1 MKKKVIIAT
10 LLLVLGFIFLSY
22 LGFKWLDDK
31 KRYASTDAF
40 FVRSDSISN
49 ISFKR
54 VSGKIVKM
62 YYKEGDFVKKGEILA
77 EIDPADYILRKGL
90 IAHKMQS
97 LISEKEALTNHIK
110 KVKSEL
116 KVEQK
121 IKTDSYLVVV
131 HEIEALKKS
140 IDELSLQISQS
151 EKDYNRLKN
160 LFQERALPLQKLEEA
175 ETHSLMLKARKK
187 SFQASLKSL
196 EQKMI
201 VAESEIKMVKAKLLV
216 IPEIEAKLKS
226 LDEQTRMSEKE
237 LQDVE
242 NMISDCVL
250 KAPFDGVVGNKYTE
264 VGSVV
269 KGGTFVYSL
278 VDNTNIFGYV
288 LMEEEKVYGIKPKNR
303 AIIKIDAFPDKTY
316 EGEVDKIYPASAA
329 TYALVPR
336 DISAGEF
343 TKVSQRIPLRINFTK
358 GNISVLKVGM
368 GGEVK
373 IRK

>member
-1 MKKKVIIAT
+1 MKKKVIIALA
-10 LLLVLGFIFLSY
+10 LLMTGFVLASYFGFNWISDR
-22 LGFKWLDDK
+22 KN
-31 KRYASTDAF
+31 YASTDAF
-40 FVRSDSISN
+40 FVKSDSISSL
-49 ISFKR
+49 SFKR
-54 VSGKIVKM
+54 INGKIIKM
-62 YYKEGDFVKKGEILA
+62 HYKEGDFVKKGDSLA
-77 EIDPADYILRKGL
+77 EIDPTDYILKKEL
-90 IAHKMQS
+90 VVHKIQS
-97 LISEKEALTNHIK
+97 LKSEKESLVNQIK
-110 KVKSEL
+110 KIKSEL
-116 KVEQK
+116 KVEEE
-121 IKTDSYLVVV
+121 IKTNAYLAVV
-131 HEIEALKKS
+131 HEVEALKNS
-140 IDELSLQISQS
+140 IKELSIQTEQS

-160 LFQERALPLQKLEEA
+160 LFHDNAVSLQKLEEA
-175 ETHSLMLKARKK
+175 ETHNLGLKARKK

-216 IPEIEAKLKS
+216 IPEIKAKLNS
-226 LDEQTRMSEKE
+226 LDEQIQVGEKE

-242 NMISDCVL
+242 NMANDCVL
-250 KAPFDGVVGNKYTE
+250 KAPFDGVVGNRYTE
-264 VGSVV
+264 VGSVI
-269 KGGTFVYSL
+269 KAGTFIYSL

-288 LMEEEKVYGIKPKNR
+288 LMEEEKLYGIKPGNK
-303 AIIKIDAFPDKTY
+303 ASIKIDAVPGETY